1 MIRELKKRRNN
12 ESGFGKL
19 GFEIFKALINKDT
32 M

>member
-12 ESGFGKL
+12 ESRFGKL
-19 GFEIFKALINKDT
+19 GFEILKALINKDI